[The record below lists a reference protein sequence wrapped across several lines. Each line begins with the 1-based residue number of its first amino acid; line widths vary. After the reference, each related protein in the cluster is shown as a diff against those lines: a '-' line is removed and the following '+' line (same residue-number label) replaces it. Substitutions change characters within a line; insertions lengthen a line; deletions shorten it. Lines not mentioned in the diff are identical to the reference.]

1 MHLTNHLTNIDQF
14 FPPEEQRKYV
24 TQLQGQ
30 VGLTRRRAEYFVKLW
45 AYLLLKQQ
53 YELGKQPKLPLTV
66 LDFPEGFV
74 PCTHREAQ
82 ELFYSDSERGS
93 DRAAGMMLDKL
104 VGLGLIEK
112 NFDGNTICIR
122 VRWRYA
128 GGIKLGLS
136 QLTHLSNPENT
147 SKNPETIQLIPD
159 AFNPRI
165 DTIPVA
171 SFLAHYYNWINKKN
185 TVVPHRIA
193 RILRTWANQYPAGM
207 RVLRHPDTQ
216 NAVAFYILYPVA
228 AESEENFFLPPGKS
242 LYLNTD
248 VEIDPIKIAKTGDT
262 SCTSLHVRG
271 WQVDFPYKNQNSIK
285 QLLQDAKN
293 TLEIVQA
300 DFPNLCDIYTL
311 PMHPADQQLASVLGF
326 QNTTPDQMRSLC
338 WVYIALDKFI
348 AVDLDRAISTLKFD

>member
-24 TQLQGQ
+24 MQLQGQ

-53 YELGKQPKLPLTV
+53 YEVGKKPKLPLTQ
-66 LDFPEGFV
+66 LDLPEGFV

-82 ELFYSDSERGS
+82 ELFYNDSERGS

-122 VRWRYA
+122 VRWR
-128 GGIKLGLS
+128 S
-136 QLTHLSNPENT
+136 QLTHQPNPEDT
-147 SKNPETIQLIPD
+147 DKSPEKIQLIPD

-185 TVVPHRIA
+185 TIVPHRIA
-193 RILRTWANQYPAGM
+193 RILRTWASQYPAGM

-248 VEIDPIKIAKTGDT
+248 VEIDPIKIAKIGDT

-293 TLEIVQA
+293 TLDIVQA

-311 PMHPADQQLASVLGF
+311 PMHPADQQLASTLGF

-338 WVYIALDKFI
+338 WVYIALDKFM
-348 AVDLDRAISTLKFD
+348 AVDIEQAISTLKFD

>member
-1 MHLTNHLTNIDQF
+1 MHLPQHLTSIDQF

-24 TQLQGQ
+24 LQLQGR

-53 YELGKQPKLPLTV
+53 YALGKQPKLPLTQ
-66 LDFPEGFV
+66 LDLPEGFV
-74 PCTHREAQ
+74 ACTHRETQ
-82 ELFYSDSERGS
+82 EIFYGDSERGS
-93 DRAAGMMLDKL
+93 DRAAGMMIDKL

-112 NFDGNTICIR
+112 NFDGNNICLK
-122 VRWRYA
+122 VRWRQP
-128 GGIKLGLS
+128 LLHS
-136 QLTHLSNPENT
+136 SNPENT
-147 SKNPETIQLIPD
+147 GKNSETIQLIPD

-185 TVVPHRIA
+185 TIVPHRIA
-193 RILRTWANQYPAGM
+193 RILRTWANHYPTGM

-228 AESEENFFLPPGKS
+228 AESEEIFFLPPGKS

-248 VEIDPIKIAKTGDT
+248 LEIDPIKMAQPGDT

-271 WQVDFPYKNQNSIK
+271 WQIDFPYKNHNSIQ
-285 QLLQDAKN
+285 QLLTDAIK
-293 TLEIVQA
+293 TLGVVHK

-311 PMHPADQQLASVLGF
+311 PMHPADQQLASALSF

-338 WVYIALDKFI
+338 WMYIALDKFVSI
-348 AVDLDRAISTLKFD
+348 DIERAMSTLKFE

>member
-1 MHLTNHLTNIDQF
+1 MHLNKHLTNIDQF
-14 FPPEEQRKYV
+14 FPQEEQRKYV
-24 TQLQGQ
+24 FQLQGR

-53 YELGKQPKLPLTV
+53 YEKGKKPQLPLTQ
-66 LDFPEGFV
+66 LDLPEGFV
-74 PCTHREAQ
+74 SCTHREAQ

-93 DRAAGMMLDKL
+93 DRAAGMMLDKF

-122 VRWRYA
+122 VRWR
-128 GGIKLGLS
+128 S
-136 QLTHLSNPENT
+136 QLTHLANPEDT
-147 SKNPETIQLIPD
+147 DKSPETIQLIPD

-193 RILRTWANQYPAGM
+193 RILRTWASQYPAGM

-248 VEIDPIKIAKTGDT
+248 VEIDPIKMAKLGDT

-271 WQVDFPYKNQNSIK
+271 CQIDFPYKNQNSIK

-293 TLEIVQA
+293 TLYIVQN

-311 PMHPADQQLASVLGF
+311 PMHPDDQQLASTLGF
-326 QNTTPDQMRSLC
+326 QNTTQDQMRSLC
-338 WVYIALDKFI
+338 WMYIALDKFI
-348 AVDLDRAISTLKFD
+348 AVDLDQAMSTLNFD